1 VHAHCNTQEHVM
13 SDMILARKLVLEIV
27 PYSAAHLARL
37 EKAGL
42 FPRRVKLGACR
53 VGWVEAEV
61 NEWIADRIAK
71 RGQQ

>member
-1 VHAHCNTQEHVM
+1 M
-13 SDMILARKLVLEIV
+13 SQNILAQKRVLERV

-53 VGWVEAEV
+53 VGWVETEV
-61 NEWIADRIAK
+61 DEWIAARLDAR
-71 RGQQ
+71 RGETA

>member
-1 VHAHCNTQEHVM
+1 M
-13 SDMILARKLVLEIV
+13 SQKILARKRVLERV

-53 VGWVEAEV
+53 VGWVLAEV
-61 NEWIADRIAK
+61 DDWITAHIEARLGRAV
-71 RGQQ
+71 